1 MEPWPRRL
9 NKMDLREITS
19 GLRGGDERTRR
30 DDESGVTAGPECED
44 DSRSTTSESCDATPN
59 RSETTSDDSA
69 SAERDRSGDHLCPFC
84 ETEFDADRGACP
96 ECDAEI
102 VLRGTR

>member
-1 MEPWPRRL
+1 
-9 NKMDLREITS
+9 MDLKDITR
-19 GLRGGDERTRR
+19 GLRGGEDATLT
-30 DDESGVTAGPECED
+30 DDEPGAET
-44 DSRSTTSESCDATPN
+44 DSRPSTDRDSATDAASDGEESTD
-59 RSETTSDDSA
+59 DDSA
-69 SAERDRSGDHLCPFC
+69 SSDADRDDAHVCPFC